1 MLPTPI
7 AGASWPTSGARSY
20 LFQRSDIHKHQGVD
34 LPARKGTPVW
44 SACSGIVETSAAPG
58 TKGFDGY
65 GRVLVVRRSDGL
77 RAMYAH
83 LESALV
89 NVGDHVSEGQQI
101 ATVGTSR
108 GTQAQPDLQFK
119 TSQAHLH
126 FETARAAYPMPREG
140 GRIDPLGVSP
150 MPEPEEDQRDS
161 IERWHKLN
169 GLIDKLF
176 SAVPANRRAE
186 VQPMLTEWRAAYEAA
201 PRMGKGLRAAAM
213 SDWVERYN
221 KARGVLAQAGASV
234 PPAVRDVGLHQDAAD
249 AAEAVKDAAMSAGSF
264 VLVAALAYLWWQ
276 SQQREQVIHIE
287 MGQA

>member
-1 MLPTPI
+1 
-7 AGASWPTSGARSY
+7 
-20 LFQRSDIHKHQGVD
+20 
-34 LPARKGTPVW
+34 VW
-44 SACSGIVETSAAPG
+44 SVFAGVVETNATPG
-58 TKGFDGY
+58 TEGFDGY
-65 GRVLVVRRSDGL
+65 GRVVVIRRSDGV

-83 LESALV
+83 LDRSLV
-89 NVGDHVSEGQQI
+89 AVGEQVTEGQQI

-108 GTQAQPDLQFK
+108 GTVEEPNKQFEI
-119 TSQAHLH
+119 SRAHLH
-126 FETARAAYPMPREG
+126 FEASRKPYPLPPERD
-140 GRIDPLGVSP
+140 RIDPLGVSP

-176 SAVPANRRAE
+176 AAVPANRRAE

-201 PRMGKGLRAAAM
+201 PRMGKGLRAAAI

-221 KARGVLAQAGASV
+221 KARGVLAQAGATV
-234 PPAVRDVGLHQDAAD
+234 PPAVRDVGLHEDAAD